1 MDSRWKTKTIVYKTI
16 RNIFYSV
23 IYKLKNPHNVDIL
36 TLDELESKEINN
48 IIDLAIDLKKE
59 LKKGKEKPLLQNKT
73 LAMIFEKPS
82 TRTRVSFETGMF
94 QLGGHALTLSPNDL
108 QLSRGESIA
117 DTARTLSRYV
127 NVVMARVYD
136 HKSLETF
143 ARNSSIPVINGLS
156 DSYHPCQILADLMTI
171 KEHKKNLKKIKIAWI
186 GDGNNVC
193 NSLILG
199 CAKLK
204 IQLSVAI
211 PDGYEPEFDVIKIGK
226 EAEILEVSDN
236 PETAVQ
242 DADVVM
248 TDTFVSIHNTSSDR
262 VKKFLPKFQVNQAL
276 MNKAKKDAIFM
287 HCLPAKRDQEV
298 TSDVIDGSQSV
309 VWDEAENRLHV
320 QKALLVHLLG
330 V

>member
-1 MDSRWKTKTIVYKTI
+1 MTKK
-16 RNIFYSV
+16 
-23 IYKLKNPHNVDIL
+23 PHNVDVL

-48 IIDLAIDLKKE
+48 IIDLAIDLKKQQ
-59 LKKGKEKPLLQNKT
+59 KKGNEKPLLQNKT

-108 QLSRGESIA
+108 QLSRGETIA
-117 DTARTLSRYV
+117 DTAKTLSRYV

-156 DSYHPCQILADLMTI
+156 DSFHPCQILADLMTI

-204 IQLSVAI
+204 IKLSVAI
-211 PDGYEPEFDVIKIGK
+211 PDGYEPDFDVIKEGK
-226 EAEILEVSDN
+226 DAEILEVSDN
-236 PETAVQ
+236 PEVAVK

-248 TDTFVSIHNTSSDR
+248 SDTFVSIHNANSDR
-262 VKKFLPKFQVNQAL
+262 IKKFLPKFQVNQSL

-298 TSDVIDGSQSV
+298 TSDVIDGSHSV

>member
-1 MDSRWKTKTIVYKTI
+1 MTHK
-16 RNIFYSV
+16 
-23 IYKLKNPHNVDIL
+23 PHNVDLL
-36 TLDELESKEINN
+36 TLNELESKEINN

-59 LKKGKEKPLLQNKT
+59 QKKGKEKPLLQNKT

-117 DTARTLSRYV
+117 DTAKTLSRYV

-156 DSYHPCQILADLMTI
+156 DSFHPCQILADFMTI
-171 KEHKKNLKKIKIAWI
+171 KEHKKNLKKIKIAWV

-204 IQLSVAI
+204 IKLSIAI
-211 PDGYEPEFDVIKIGK
+211 PDGYEPDFDVIKAGK
-226 EAEILEVSDN
+226 DAEILEISDN
-236 PETAVQ
+236 PEVAVK

-248 TDTFVSIHNTSSDR
+248 TDTFVSIHNTNSDR
-262 VKKFLPKFQVNQAL
+262 IKKFLPKFQVNQSL

-309 VWDEAENRLHV
+309 IWDEAENRLHV